1 MLQPCTCSLNGPFQN
16 SLTVCGQFQRTLKQ
30 GPYEI
35 QQDIFVIEH
44 LHKPLLCLPA
54 VQALQLISRVN
65 AVRDLAAQVYEKYPQ
80 LFGSLG
86 SLTGECI
93 ICLNKEARPFA
104 ILTPRRIAL
113 PLLPKV
119 KGELECM
126 GKLRVIRRVNVLT
139 KWYRGMVV
147 VPKSD
152 GRICICVK
160 LTKLNQ
166 NVQRE
171 QHPILS
177 IDHTL
182 AQLGGAQTFSNLDAN
197 SGFWQVHLQEDSTLL
212 ATFITPFGRFCH
224 N

>member
-1 MLQPCTCSLNGPFQN
+1 MKSI
-16 SLTVCGQFQRTLKQ
+16 SS
-30 GPYEI
+30 Y
-35 QQDIFVIEH
+35 IFV
-44 LHKPLLCLPA
+44 
-54 VQALQLISRVN
+54 
-65 AVRDLAAQVYEKYPQ
+65 
-80 LFGSLG
+80 SLG
-86 SLTGECI
+86 LLTGECI
-93 ICLNKEARPFA
+93 ICLNEDTKPFA

-119 KGELECM
+119 KSELEHM

-139 KWYRGMVV
+139 KWCRSRGMVV

-152 GRICICVK
+152 RQICICVE

-166 NVQRE
+166 NVHRE

-177 IDHTL
+177 VDHTL

-197 SGFWQVHLQEDSTLL
+197 SGFWQVHLQEDS
-212 ATFITPFGRFCH
+212 ASPSYFYNPIWEICH